1 MRDTSILAFA
11 DLLEQGEITRRQADV
26 LAFLND
32 NRGRNFSRREIAKLT
47 GIELCSVTGRVNE
60 LLAKR
65 LIVEDAKRACGITA
79 KTVHPVRVAN

>member
-1 MRDTSILAFA
+1 MRDTSLLAFA

-26 LAFLND
+26 LAFLDD

-60 LLAKR
+60 PLAKR
-65 LIVEDAKRACGITA
+65 LIVEEEKRACGISR
-79 KTVHPVRVAN
+79 KTVHPVRVAL

>member
-1 MRDTSILAFA
+1 MRDISLLAFA
-11 DLLEQGEITRRQADV
+11 DLLEQGEITQRQFEV
-26 LAFLND
+26 LDFLTEH
-32 NRGRNFSRREIAKLT
+32 RGLNFSRREIAKLT